1 LTDVVEH
8 KFSDGQSG
16 AVLTLIPE
24 CQRSYFGAN
33 LLLTSVIGGRHFWWV
48 CDFVACLKSAF
59 TIASYQVTRKV
70 IPIAGK
76 ERVCL
81 SEFAESLEI

>member
-48 CDFVACLKSAF
+48 CDFVACL
-59 TIASYQVTRKV
+59 
-70 IPIAGK
+70 
-76 ERVCL
+76 
-81 SEFAESLEI
+81 